1 MPCLFFHWIS
11 NWYYYLSD
19 LLPLLDINV
28 YCSFWSSAFFNSA
41 SFVSYYFPQR
51 LKFMADFCFD
61 FFYFLAQVAIYFL
74 ALCVLICSQHW
85 NMVISIPNKED
96 ESQPILLYLD
106 SLGLQPSKCIF
117 ENIRRWIE
125 FCSSPIIDFICYID
139 IQQSSLGIDYR
150 DMLGYLCKDIYY
162 VTYLAKKLYL
172 QFRKPGMCNHFHYF
186 RINV

>member
-1 MPCLFFHWIS
+1 MRNCYVYKVRKKLYCCHTSFVQDALFV
-11 NWYYYLSD
+11 LSLNQQLI

-74 ALCVLICSQHW
+74 VLCVLICSQHW
-85 NMVISIPNKED
+85 SMVISIPNKED

-117 ENIRRWIE
+117 ENIRR
-125 FCSSPIIDFICYID
+125 
-139 IQQSSLGIDYR
+139 
-150 DMLGYLCKDIYY
+150 
-162 VTYLAKKLYL
+162 
-172 QFRKPGMCNHFHYF
+172 
-186 RINV
+186 